1 MPIRAVAVDTSQL
14 DPVLDFLRL
23 LWSIEHGLQRL
34 SKRMNAELGVT
45 GPQRLV
51 LRVVGQ
57 FPGISAGEL
66 AHVLR
71 LHPSTITGILQR
83 LVDRGLL
90 ERTRHPHDSR
100 RARLHL
106 KRQAKAFTQTS
117 SGPVEQVVKRVLK
130 QTGASSAEAARNL
143 LSALAE
149 QLDGDSNDAL

>member
-1 MPIRAVAVDTSQL
+1 MPMRVTSVDTSKL

-51 LRVVGQ
+51 LRVVGR

-106 KRQAKAFTQTS
+106 KRQAHAFTQTS
-117 SGPVEQVVKRVLK
+117 SGTVEQAVKRALK
-130 QTGASSAEAARNL
+130 RTGASSAEAARSL
-143 LSALAE
+143 LTALAE
-149 QLDGDSNDAL
+149 QLDGD